1 MTTARSVSPNTSG
14 TSLGAGGETIKIAAE
29 PFDDEYR
36 DADVVLRSA
45 DLTDFYL
52 HKVVLRRASP
62 YFADMLSLPQ
72 PTTVDDEHAGSSVG
86 LNDRG
91 ASQPGSRNLPIIPVS
106 EPAAVLDT
114 VMRMCYPV
122 AKPSFVNVP
131 QLSPILECALKYEL
145 KDPASVLK
153 RQLLSFCSSKP
164 LAVYAEAYYRCMDDV
179 AKDAA
184 RRFAAVDHRLST
196 LAGFPLDKFSS
207 HMADIPASWY
217 YRLLEYHTQVQ
228 QWKRD
233 TRRDSGTARETPPPT
248 ICLVQDLDL
257 DSDSEA
263 MLGHNTTSTSVPDPF
278 DDPTNR
284 DIIIRSRDNVDF
296 HVSSAFVSFGSPTL
310 KTLLAEAATSQA
322 TTVAGQPSSCD
333 PIKITLPEAAH
344 ILAPLLQLCY
354 PMPDPQVNLED
365 INHRFQ
371 FVVGL
376 ARAAAKYQVAR
387 ATDFVKRICV
397 SLTTAYPLRV
407 YLVAFYFSWSGI
419 ATDAARR
426 SVYELSDTLV
436 PEMAL
441 ASAAAYRRLL
451 VYRRKC
457 RELIL
462 SVAHPLYPFLNSGAL
477 YWSNCN
483 WLSTPEAAAQAEFWS
498 TMHQRAHESAAA
510 GTGAHLKQHAI
521 FPPGIKLV
529 TNPASD
535 APSVDGDILTQA
547 IGLSVKTVADTAEA
561 LEKVHK

>member
-1 MTTARSVSPNTSG
+1 MATPKPKPIRTQAAVSSQLSLKPDKDPIEKKVYTADY
-14 TSLGAGGETIKIAAE
+14 
-29 PFDDEYR
+29 PFNNSR
-36 DADVVLRSA
+36 GDADVILEAEKGTDVVQFYVHRAVLRIASA
-45 DLTDFYL
+45 FFD
-52 HKVVLRRASP
+52 
-62 YFADMLSLPQ
+62 DMFSLPQ
-72 PTTVDDEHAGSSVG
+72 PASPVAEPTKSSVEY
-86 LNDRG
+86 
-91 ASQPGSRNLPIIPVS
+91 ALPIVPVT
-106 EPAAVLDT
+106 ERPEALDHLL
-114 VMRMCYPV
+114 RMCYPV
-122 AKPSFVNVP
+122 PTIPLLTVP
-131 QLSPILECALKYEL
+131 FLSPVLGAALKYEMTETVRVL
-145 KDPASVLK
+145 KDTLVT
-153 RQLLSFCSSKP
+153 LSQTSP
-164 LAVYAEAYYRCMDDV
+164 LDVFAEACTHSLEDV
-179 AKDAA
+179 AQRAA
-184 RRFAAVDHRLST
+184 AAFCT
-196 LAGFPLDKFSS
+196 FSS

-441 ASAAAYRRLL
+441 ASAAAYRR
-451 VYRRKC
+451 
-457 RELIL
+457 
-462 SVAHPLYPFLNSGAL
+462 
-477 YWSNCN
+477 
-483 WLSTPEAAAQAEFWS
+483 
-498 TMHQRAHESAAA
+498 
-510 GTGAHLKQHAI
+510 
-521 FPPGIKLV
+521 
-529 TNPASD
+529 
-535 APSVDGDILTQA
+535 
-547 IGLSVKTVADTAEA
+547 
-561 LEKVHK
+561 